1 MSTWMAKMKTRLQN
15 IMIISTC
22 FALLNFLTLRVSA
35 TETVNLVDTC
45 GQTIQGDR
53 ITVKSH
59 QESRKHYFVTMET
72 DCHLTMQAVSPRDN
86 VQFHFRS
93 FLVYSLLRVSP
104 FIEQHFTSSTPLPE
118 ASRSLPLPVPTKPGL
133 WSELTTMEGSG
144 DPCYAGSY
152 IQFYDGKNKASPP
165 IGSKLCGKSL
175 PKAVMSTGNY
185 LTLRLVT
192 RGSQPR
198 VDFVGVFTS
207 FRPGQQSDGISVP
220 SIPSLVPSLVPLANR
235 SCGTPDI
242 IKPDTVTD
250 SQTNILVL
258 ILYITL
264 GLLAGVVVLCWCCWS
279 PGWFLWRVSI
289 CHFLSCCSSTCGSC
303 KLCTFSCSCTEFRLS
318 KVTPHGTTNTTVAM

>member
-1 MSTWMAKMKTRLQN
+1 MIKLSQNLQK
-15 IMIISTC
+15 
-22 FALLNFLTLRVSA
+22 ALPTDVLLSPRNGANKHRA
-35 TETVNLVDTC
+35 VNLVDTC

-207 FRPGQQSDGISVP
+207 FRP
-220 SIPSLVPSLVPLANR
+220 
-235 SCGTPDI
+235 
-242 IKPDTVTD
+242 D

>member
-1 MSTWMAKMKTRLQN
+1 
-15 IMIISTC
+15 
-22 FALLNFLTLRVSA
+22 
-35 TETVNLVDTC
+35 
-45 GQTIQGDR
+45 
-53 ITVKSH
+53 TVKSH

-207 FRPGQQSDGISVP
+207 FRPVLNSQEP
-220 SIPSLVPSLVPLANR
+220 YFTCCNFKFIPMKLVCDKGVHSE
-235 SCGTPDI
+235 SCCYCQFVIRFT
-242 IKPDTVTD
+242 TSNV
-250 SQTNILVL
+250 TNILVL